1 MRFRKITAALFCTL
15 ALAMGVGE
23 SSVTA
28 QEMTYEEY
36 KIKLA
41 EYETRTTEARR
52 ALAACKEAGDKLRA
66 EINGLDGQIAVVNKE
81 IYELLGHSQPSID
94 AYLAELDRIEARLMG
109 LLNLSEEALF
119 EKRDEIDSIESRV
132 GEMKM
137 DKRALLPDAK
147 SKLANIDQLLERVKA
162 RMPRKRIKQYT
173 VVRGDNLWNIA
184 KKPSIYSDPYLWP
197 RIYVENRAKIK
208 NPDLIFPNWTLN
220 VPFGVD
226 LNQHLVVGGQSLS
239 TIAGM
244 VYKDPTKWHRLLKAN
259 QAQILDANLIFP
271 AEVLDVPAN

>member
-1 MRFRKITAALFCTL
+1 MRFRNITTALFCTI
-15 ALAMGVGE
+15 ALAVGY
-23 SSVTA
+23 SASVSA

-41 EYETRTTEARR
+41 EYESRTAEANR

-66 EINGLDGQIAVVNKE
+66 EIAGIDGQIAAVNKE
-81 IYELLGHSQPSID
+81 IYDLLGHNQAGID
-94 AYLAELDRIEARLMG
+94 AFLAELDRIEARLMG

-119 EKRDEIDSIESRV
+119 EKRDEVNSIEDRV
-132 GEMKM
+132 AEMKK

-147 SKLANIDQLLERVKA
+147 RKLANIDQLLERINA

-197 RIYVENRAKIK
+197 RIYVENRSKIK
-208 NPDLIFPNWTLN
+208 NPDLIYPNWTLN

-226 LNQHLVVGGQSLS
+226 LNQHLVTSGQSLS
-239 TIAGM
+239 SIAGM

-271 AEVLDVPAN
+271 AQVLDVPAN